1 MATQAP
7 SIYELLGHSMQGDL
21 GGMTCYTSQRN
32 RVVWFVK
39 SPPLEPASP
48 TQREIRNI
56 FVLNANVWRSMSIAS
71 RSTWNDAAVAAGLRI
86 HGYDLFTWWMRKK
99 DNQTLATIERQSG
112 VSIDKPN
119 VGP

>member
-21 GGMTCYTSQRN
+21 AGWTCYTSRRN

-48 TQREIRNI
+48 TQRAIRNI
-56 FVLNANVWRSMSIAS
+56 FILNANVWRSMSIAS
-71 RSTWNDAAVAAGLRI
+71 RSTWNDAAIAGRLRI
-86 HGYDLFTWWMRKK
+86 HGYDLFTWWMRTK
-99 DNQTLATIERQSG
+99 DAGTIATIERQSG
-112 VSIDKPN
+112 ITISKPD
-119 VGP
+119 VQA